1 MARRISTEAPRPV
14 REDGRGPV
22 VDSRERIAESY
33 AAYLADESRSGPAS
47 CDRIVFARSE
57 REVADALLDAAA
69 AGSEVTVS
77 GARTGIVGGAVPRR
91 GTVLSLVEM
100 NRVLGVRRLDG
111 GRFSVRAEPGVAIA
125 DLKRSVEEA
134 RPGEAAREPGA
145 ANRLTYAPDPT
156 EDTAHLGA
164 SVATNASGARSFRY
178 GATRAHVRRLRVVLP
193 CGEALDVERGACAE
207 EGGAFEIARLDG
219 TVLEVPVPGYR
230 MPPIKNAAG
239 YFSEPGMDL
248 VDLFVGSEGTLGVI
262 TEVEGLLTP
271 RPPAV
276 LSALA
281 FFDSDDDAVAFV
293 LHARGGAPDGPPP
306 ACVEPLALEY
316 FDSRSLDFLRAR
328 RREQGAASSIPEPP
342 ADAAAAVQFEQGFL
356 EEDLSDAYDAWE
368 SVLSAHGS
376 SMERTWGGME
386 DADLARLKAL
396 RHSLP
401 EEVNAAIARAKVVH
415 PEIHKVGTDLAV
427 PGGALLDMVR
437 AYREGLDG
445 TGLAY
450 VVFGHIGDS
459 HLHLN
464 VMPRTPDEL
473 AAAKALALSFAG
485 RAVALGGTVS
495 GEHGIGK
502 LKHEFLRIQ
511 YGDDGL
517 RRMAAVKRSLD
528 PGGVLNRGVMFPEEL
543 L

>member
-1 MARRISTEAPRPV
+1 LARRISTQAPRPL

-33 AAYLADESRSGPAS
+33 AAYLADESRLGPAS

-57 REVADALLDAAA
+57 REVADALLDAASR
-69 AGSEVTVS
+69 GSEVTVS

-100 NRVLGVRRLDG
+100 NRTLGVRRLDD
-111 GRFSVRAEPGVAIA
+111 GRVTVSAEPGISIA
-125 DLKRSVEEA
+125 DLRRSIEEE
-134 RPGEAAREPGA
+134 RAADAAGA
-145 ANRLTYAPDPT
+145 LLAAGPLTYAPDPT

-178 GATRAHVRRLRVVLP
+178 GATRAHVRRLRVVLA
-193 CGEALDVERGACAE
+193 CGEVVDVERGACVE
-207 EGGAFEIARLDG
+207 EGGAFEIERLDG
-219 TVLEVPVPGYR
+219 AVLEVPAPRYR
-230 MPPIKNAAG
+230 TPPIKNAAG
-239 YFSEPGMDL
+239 YFSAPGMDL

-293 LHARGGAPDGPPP
+293 LHARGDAPGGPPP
-306 ACVEPLALEY
+306 PGVEPLALEY
-316 FDSRSLDFLRAR
+316 FDSHSLEFLRAR
-328 RREQGAASSIPEPP
+328 RREQGAESSIPEPP
-342 ADAAAAVQFEQGFL
+342 VDAAAAVHLEQAFR
-356 EEDLSDAYDAWE
+356 EEDLAEAYEAWE

-386 DADLARLKAL
+386 EADLARLRAL
-396 RHSLP
+396 RHGLP
-401 EEVNAAIARAKVVH
+401 EEVNAAVARAKAVH
-415 PEIHKVGTDLAV
+415 PEIHKIGTDLAV
-427 PGGALLDMVR
+427 PGGALVEMVR
-437 AYREGLDG
+437 AYRDGLDG

-450 VVFGHIGDS
+450 VVFGHVGDS

-473 AAAKALALSFAG
+473 RAAKALALSFAR

-502 LKHEFLRIQ
+502 LKHELLRVQ

-517 RRMAAVKRSLD
+517 RQMAAVKRALD
-528 PGGVLNRGVMFPEEL
+528 PGGILNRGVMFPEDL

>member
-1 MARRISTEAPRPV
+1 
-14 REDGRGPV
+14 

-33 AAYLADESRSGPAS
+33 AAYLADESRFGPAS

-91 GTVLSLVEM
+91 GTLLSLVEM
-100 NRVLGVRRLDG
+100 NRTFGVRRLDD

-125 DLKRSVEEA
+125 DLKRSIEGM
-134 RPGEAAREPGA
+134 RPDEAASEGA
-145 ANRLTYAPDPT
+145 CGRLTYAPDPT
-156 EDTAHLGA
+156 EDTAQLGA

-193 CGEALDVERGACAE
+193 CGEALDVERGACVE
-207 EGGAFEIARLDG
+207 EGGAFEIARADG

-239 YFSEPGMDL
+239 YHSAPGMDL

-271 RPPAV
+271 LPPAV

-293 LHARGGAPDGPPP
+293 LHARGDAPGGPPP
-306 ACVEPLALEY
+306 AGVEPLALEY
-316 FDSRSLDFLRAR
+316 YDSMSLEFLRER
-328 RREQGAASSIPEPP
+328 RREQGAGSSIPEPP
-342 ADAAAAVQFEQGFL
+342 ADACAAVQFEQGFR
-356 EEDLSDAYDAWE
+356 EEGLSDAYDAWE

-386 DADLARLKAL
+386 DADLGRLKAL

-401 EEVNAAIARAKVVH
+401 EEVNATVARAKAAH

-427 PGGALLDMVR
+427 PGDALIDMVR

-445 TGLAY
+445 TGLAF
-450 VVFGHIGDS
+450 VIFGHIGDS

-473 AAAKALALSFAG
+473 AAAKALALSFAR

-511 YGDDGL
+511 FGDDGL
-517 RRMAAVKRSLD
+517 RRMAAVKRALD
-528 PGGVLNRGVMFPEEL
+528 PGGVLNRGVMFPEDL